1 MSKTSKEKYYGL
13 GLFIGALIF
22 AIFYTAV
29 LFGNYFAPEI
39 VHFEVFG
46 VNILN
51 YQFFLLMSLFGS
63 DSYLS
68 LNHLEKKW

>member
-1 MSKTSKEKYYGL
+1 MSEISKEKYYGML
-13 GLFIGALIF
+13 LFIGALIF

-39 VHFEVFG
+39 VRFEIFG

-51 YQFFLLMSLFGS
+51 YQFWLLMSEIGRA
-63 DSYLS
+63 
-68 LNHLEKKW
+68 